1 MKIKVCVLLIC
12 CLLFLTSCWDQRLLS
27 ESKLVYSVGADL
39 EKDGKLLVTAVIQT
53 IAQSSKGTT
62 EPVSTNVIVSTL
74 ADTFSDSRS
83 KITKKIS
90 GEYATSKARVLLFS
104 EALAKQDLYPVL
116 DIVYRDPRSS
126 LGAKVIISK
135 DKPADLL
142 NLNVV
147 EESLV
152 SEEILEIVTTAETH
166 TLVPEENVQ
175 SICPTMFDPG
185 EDLVLP
191 YIGKTDDKMI
201 DVYGVALFNGRK
213 YTGYNLYDE
222 EPTLLLLMRDE
233 MQKFAKFTLEVNP
246 KEKNIRNR
254 FISFQVKNNKV
265 KKVLKVHKN
274 NDILVDINLKLKVE
288 AIEYPKDQLAD
299 KKEIKKLN
307 KEISKQLTK
316 KAEKLIKNLQ
326 IANCDAFGIGRDLI
340 AFHPK
345 VWKALDWDKAYPK
358 IKIKPNINVE
368 VIGSGIIE

>member
-1 MKIKVCVLLIC
+1 MKIKVCILSIC

-39 EKDGKLLVTAVIQT
+39 EKNGKLLVTAVIQT
-53 IAQSSKGTT
+53 IAQTSKGTT
-62 EPVSTNVIVSTL
+62 EPVSTNVIVSAL

-83 KITKKIS
+83 EITKKIS
-90 GEYATSKARVLLFS
+90 GNYATSKARVLLFN

-135 DKPADLL
+135 DKAADVL
-142 NLNVV
+142 NLKVV

-152 SEEILEIVTTAETH
+152 SEEILEIVTTAEMN

-185 EDLVLP
+185 EDIILP
-191 YIGKTDDKMI
+191 YIGKTEDKMI
-201 DVYGVALFNGRK
+201 DVYGIALFNGRK

-222 EPTLLLLMRDE
+222 EPTLLLLMKDR
-233 MQKFAKFTLEVNP
+233 MRKYAKFTLEVNP
-246 KEKNIRNR
+246 KEKDMRNR
-254 FISFQVKNNKV
+254 FISVQVKKNKV
-265 KKVLKVHKN
+265 KKLIKINKKN
-274 NDILVDINLKLKVE
+274 EITVDIDLNLKVE
-288 AIEYPKDQLAD
+288 ALEYPKDHLAD
-299 KKEIKKLN
+299 KKEIKRLN

-316 KAEKLIKNLQ
+316 KADKIFKNLQ
-326 IANCDAFGIGRDLI
+326 IANCDALGIGRDLI

-358 IKIKPNINVE
+358 IKIKPNIKVE
-368 VIGSGIIE
+368 VISSGIIE